1 MTGTVSELC
10 DCNENETSN
19 LNNFDLFSLWLFE
32 KIKANRWL
40 DTDLFEHAPILNV
53 TSLSISPG
61 DPECIIAKTRERQR
75 RERKEELYS
84 YRMKS
89 RNTSS

>member
-10 DCNENETSN
+10 DSSENEASN
-19 LNNFDLFSLWLFE
+19 LKNFDLFSLWLFE
-32 KIKANRWL
+32 KIKANRL
-40 DTDLFEHAPILNV
+40 LHTDSFERTPILNV

-61 DPECIIAKTRERQR
+61 DLECIIARTRERKR

-84 YRMKS
+84 YRVKGRYTCS
-89 RNTSS
+89 

>member
-10 DCNENETSN
+10 DSSENEASN

-32 KIKANRWL
+32 KIKENRL
-40 DTDLFEHAPILNV
+40 LHTDSFERTPILNV

-61 DPECIIAKTRERQR
+61 DSECVIARTHERQR

-84 YRMKS
+84 YRTKS
-89 RNTSS
+89 HNTSS

>member
-19 LNNFDLFSLWLFE
+19 VNDFDLFSLWLFE
-32 KIKANRWL
+32 KIKVNRL
-40 DTDLFEHAPILNV
+40 FHTDSFERTPLLNV
-53 TSLSISPG
+53 TSLSISSG
-61 DPECIIAKTRERQR
+61 DPECIMAKTRERQR

>member
-10 DCNENETSN
+10 DCNEKETSN
-19 LNNFDLFSLWLFE
+19 LNNFNLFSLWLFE
-32 KIKANRWL
+32 KIKANRLL
-40 DTDLFEHAPILNV
+40 DTDLFEHTPILNV
-53 TSLSISPG
+53 TSLSIAPG
-61 DPECIIAKTRERQR
+61 NPECIIAKTRERQR

-84 YRMKS
+84 CRIIK

>member
-10 DCNENETSN
+10 DSSENEASN

-32 KIKANRWL
+32 KIKANRL
-40 DTDLFEHAPILNV
+40 LHTDSYERTPILNV
-53 TSLSISPG
+53 TSQWILPG
-61 DPECIIAKTRERQR
+61 NPECIIARTRERQR

-84 YRMKS
+84 CRVKGRY
-89 RNTSS
+89 SSS